1 MRQTLQDTDVELAAG
16 AILSLSNVRDLIV
29 TCDAGELWI
38 TLDGDR
44 RDIILSRG
52 GSLAVARNVRI
63 VINALRSSRIRLRGR
78 TRRGTWI

>member
-16 AILSLSNVRDLIV
+16 ATRSLSNVRDLIV

-52 GSLAVARNVRI
+52 GVVGGCLAMCG
-63 VINALRSSRIRLRGR
+63 S
-78 TRRGTWI
+78 